1 MSSYIRQLLI
11 VFAVLLHYG
20 KLIITETPAFSQPNN
35 PRNLIIPTNTPAVNR
50 AHMKLSFNHDLCHV
64 LRRSLEPRFPRSSM
78 ITRSRT
84 RSSQGYH
91 RTLLFAG
98 KLHEYRRRIA
108 LVFRE
113 RKKKIWYQWLAAR
126 RITRIIWSRSSDMG
140 QQRAFHDRSI
150 TDFHA
155 RLSSGVGEI
164 VGQVI
169 GDRQLEHTRSQR

>member
-1 MSSYIRQLLI
+1 MSSYIRQLLV

-113 RKKKIWYQWLAAR
+113 RERKRYGTSGRLRDESRELFGREAAIWDSSELSTTGRLPIFTRVYPRGSVKSSAR
-126 RITRIIWSRSSDMG
+126 
-140 QQRAFHDRSI
+140 
-150 TDFHA
+150 
-155 RLSSGVGEI
+155 
-164 VGQVI
+164 
-169 GDRQLEHTRSQR
+169 